1 MNEKMI
7 RDVKDKIFYRVINT
21 ELNRMLIDSAPSIEY
36 PEYGVSK
43 VFYAFLNGDEFG
55 ASTLLINYPVAEF
68 LGYSV
73 EELNHFAERNTF
85 KLFPTT
91 AIPFAEVKE
100 AMPEFDGEDWSI
112 GLDMEFFVLTNDYY
126 NKGAHAMFNTDFLD
140 GFAKAT
146 SEEKLYIIP
155 TTEHEL
161 LLVRGSQVKCC
172 RDVQMM
178 KDSLRSFANDDEFH
192 SNMLSYECMVY
203 DVETR
208 QYSVA

>member
-1 MNEKMI
+1 MNEMMI
-7 RDVKDKIFYRVINT
+7 RDVTDKIFYRVINT
-21 ELNRMLIDSAPSIEY
+21 ELNRMLIDSAPSIEF

-43 VFYAFLNGDEFG
+43 VFYAFLKADKFK
-55 ASTLLINYPVAEF
+55 ADTLLINDPVAEF
-68 LGYSV
+68 LGFSV

-100 AMPEFDGEDWSI
+100 AMPEFDDEDCNI

-126 NKGAHAMFNTDFLD
+126 DKGSHAMFNREFLD

-146 SEEKLYIIP
+146 SEKRLYIIP
-155 TTEHEL
+155 MTEHEVF
-161 LLVRGSQVKCC
+161 LVRGSQV
-172 RDVQMM
+172 RREYDVQMM
-178 KDSLRSFANDDEFH
+178 KDCLRSFANDEEFH
-192 SNMLSYECMVY
+192 SNMLSYECMIY

-208 QYSVA
+208 EYSVA